1 MAMMLQVF
9 MILEIL
15 KIPKADWNH
24 TCLAVVNLD
33 SALKKDYS
41 NYPLLFLN
49 ECKYIEKKSN

>member
-1 MAMMLQVF
+1 

-41 NYPLLFLN
+41 YYPLLFLN
-49 ECKYIEKKSN
+49 ECKYVEKKSN